1 VKAGDRATGERAEFL
16 EAATTPPRAIRVLMT
31 VDAVGGVWRY
41 AMDLAAGLQASGVSF
56 TFVGLGPRPSA
67 AQRHEAEGLGKLIWE
82 DAQLDWLAK
91 GPADVADLPALLQRL
106 VHKENID
113 LLHLNAP
120 SQACGLKLDCP
131 IVVISHSCVVTWI
144 HAVRGEKQPA
154 EWAWQKR
161 HNRTGFDAADAVLAP
176 SRSHAEALEHCYGP
190 IDGLSV
196 VYNASQ
202 ASTGISQRQ
211 PFVFAAGR
219 WWDEGKNGAVLNT
232 VAEQLSWPVRL
243 AGSLKGPN
251 GQRVHLPHTDHL
263 GTVSSADI
271 AQLVA
276 SAGIFVSPSIYEPF
290 GLAPLEAAMA
300 ATPLVLADIPT
311 YRELWDGVALFAAPR
326 DPQAFVQ
333 ALESLIASPA
343 LRQQFGRKALLRA
356 KRYSSTAQAQAMLNV
371 YDAVRAPA
379 KRRLALTS

>member
-1 VKAGDRATGERAEFL
+1 VKAGDRATGERAEFNQ
-16 EAATTPPRAIRVLMT
+16 AATAPRPIRVLMT

-41 AMDLAAGLQASGVSF
+41 AMDLAAGLRSSGVSF

-67 AQRHEAEGLGKLIWE
+67 AQRNEAEALGSLIWE

-91 GPADVADLPALLQRL
+91 GPADVAELPALLQRL
-106 VHKENID
+106 VHKEKID

-131 IVVISHSCVVTWI
+131 IVVVSHSCVVTWI
-144 HAVRGEKQPA
+144 HAVRGDKQPA
-154 EWAWQKR
+154 EWAWQKQY
-161 HNRTGFDAADAVLAP
+161 NRAGFDAANAVIAP
-176 SRSHAEALEHCYGP
+176 SRSHGEALERCYGP
-190 IDGLSV
+190 IEDLSV
-196 VYNASQ
+196 VYNATQ

-219 WWDEGKNGAVLNT
+219 WWDEGKNGAVLDA
-232 VAEQLSWPVRL
+232 VAERLSWPVRL

-251 GQRVHLPHTDHL
+251 GQRFHSPHTDHL
-263 GTVSSADI
+263 GTVGSADI

-311 YRELWDGVALFAAPR
+311 YRELWDGAALFAAPR
-326 DPQAFVQ
+326 DSGAFVQ
-333 ALESLIASPA
+333 ALERLIASPA
-343 LRQQFGRKALLRA
+343 LRKELGRKALLRA
-356 KRYSSTAQAQAMLNV
+356 KRYSPTVQAQAMLKIYEAIRV
-371 YDAVRAPA
+371 PA
-379 KRRLALTS
+379 KRRLVLTS